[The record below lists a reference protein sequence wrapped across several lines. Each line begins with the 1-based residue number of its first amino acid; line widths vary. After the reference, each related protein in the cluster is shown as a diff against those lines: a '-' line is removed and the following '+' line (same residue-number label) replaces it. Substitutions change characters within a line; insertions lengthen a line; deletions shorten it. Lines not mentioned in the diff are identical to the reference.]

1 MKKKDYFLKHFRA
14 LQEIPR
20 SPIPSLSRKE
30 NRLVEGVF
38 FERISVCRF
47 SVVYR
52 LEPLTTS
59 VFVS

>member
-1 MKKKDYFLKHFRA
+1 VKKKDYFLKHFRA

-20 SPIPSLSRKE
+20 SLFRYFQEKEIRSL
-30 NRLVEGVF
+30 EGVF
-38 FERISVCRF
+38 FERIFVCRF
-47 SVVYR
+47 SVFSC